1 MSNVEETIAR
11 IYTINFSKAWLTPKH
26 KRTDRVVN
34 MIKEFAVKH
43 MKSSQIKIDQELNRY
58 IWEKGKTNPPRKV
71 RVRIVKDEDDQ
82 VIVSL
87 YEDIVSETSTPALST
102 EEAPDVKPDLA
113 IKSDTVDDPKKSTLP
128 DKKEAKKI
136 NNKKSKT
143 KK

>member
-11 IYTINFSKAWLTPKH
+11 IYTINLSKAWLTPKH

-34 MIKEFAVKH
+34 MIKEFAIKH

-58 IWEKGKTNPPRKV
+58 IWKKGKTNPPRKV

-87 YEDIVSETSTPALST
+87 YEDILNETTT
-102 EEAPDVKPDLA
+102 EATEL
-113 IKSDTVDDPKKSTLP
+113 KSDLPSVDSDNKDASNKS
-128 DKKEAKKI
+128 DSDDEIDQKENK
-136 NNKKSKT
+136 KKSKT
-143 KK
+143 K